1 MQISDTGF
9 SSVAPDFGA
18 GSWRVPFPDIR
29 AGHHRFSG
37 CHSKEQP
44 KRNRKLT
51 HFGGHFGWSRA
62 VSGPDQPPGKEHK
75 VRASER
81 RGCLYTSKVS
91 SRQDEQFPYVM
102 GHPILSTSPNF
113 TRTREKRPNRGT
125 VMPQIFGKGSSDLPI
140 GFWGWALEGTFSRP
154 KRRAPPIFRPPVVD
168 ITQKKPQ
175 IDSFWAPFWVF
186 LGCFGLD
193 HPPGEGHISS
203 R

>member
-1 MQISDTGF
+1 MRRTLEPFLVYTAVITVRQQCQISDTGF

-51 HFGGHFGWSRA
+51 HLGAHFGCSRA

-81 RGCLYTSKVS
+81 RGCLYSSKVS
-91 SRQDEQFPYVM
+91 SRQDEQFPYFMAWVTQFCQLP
-102 GHPILSTSPNF
+102 PILPAPAKN
-113 TRTREKRPNRGT
+113 
-125 VMPQIFGKGSSDLPI
+125 VPI
-140 GFWGWALEGTFSRP
+140 GVL
-154 KRRAPPIFRPPVVD
+154 
-168 ITQKKPQ
+168 
-175 IDSFWAPFWVF
+175 
-186 LGCFGLD
+186 
-193 HPPGEGHISS
+193 
-203 R
+203 